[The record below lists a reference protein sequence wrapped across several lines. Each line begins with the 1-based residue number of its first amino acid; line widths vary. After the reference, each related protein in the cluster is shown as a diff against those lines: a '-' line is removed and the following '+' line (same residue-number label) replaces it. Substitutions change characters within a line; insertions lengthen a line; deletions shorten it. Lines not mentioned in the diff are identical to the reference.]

1 MMKQLMHIKQVKE
14 NCLYVSDLD
23 RSLAFYHHLL
33 GMPLISHVAG
43 RHVFFRAG
51 SSVLLCFLPEVTK
64 AEKTLP
70 PHFAYG
76 TQHLAF
82 EVPLEEYELWKEK
95 LEQEGIAIIHEQHW
109 KDDLYSCYFH
119 DPDGHV
125 LELIPPGIWE

>member
-1 MMKQLMHIKQVKE
+1 MKISHIKE

-23 RSLAFYHHLL
+23 RTRDFYHYQL
-33 GMPLISHVAG
+33 GMPLISFVDG

-76 TQHLAF
+76 PQHLAF
-82 EVPLEEYELWKEK
+82 EVPGKEYEQWKEK
-95 LEQEGIAIIHEQHW
+95 LKQLNIKIIHEQHW
-109 KDDLYSCYFH
+109 KAGRYSMYFH

-125 LELIPPGIWE
+125 LEIVPPGIWE